1 MEQLQFVGLS
11 PEQFLAEIKKA
22 VAECLVSQQQD
33 KKKED
38 EKDFFTSKEVQQ
50 ILSVSPTTLYNW
62 EKSGKLLPSRI
73 GHRVYYSRSIIEN
86 SFKSA

>member
-22 VAECLVSQQQD
+22 VNECLVTQQSN
-33 KKKED
+33 KKED
-38 EKDFFTSKEVQQ
+38 DKDFLTSKEVQQ

-62 EKSGKLLPSRI
+62 EKSGKLSPSRI
-73 GHRVYYSRSIIEN
+73 GHRVYYSRSIIE
-86 SFKSA
+86 SCLKSA

>member
-22 VAECLVSQQQD
+22 VAECLASQQQD
-33 KKKED
+33 NKKED

-62 EKSGKLLPSRI
+62 KKSGKLVPMNI
-73 GHRVYYSRSIIEN
+73 GKRVYYSRSIIEK
-86 SFKSA
+86 SLKSA